1 MYCIRSSSKSIHETE
16 SGVHFCNRCT
26 LLSSLSPSLPSPSP
40 FSVPESKAPD
50 LSMWSSTESSNIYER
65 NTMRLKSDHN
75 GTANNKLNQKNM
87 SIKEFNEEHFW
98 TGVWGG

>member
-1 MYCIRSSSKSIHETE
+1 
-16 SGVHFCNRCT
+16 
-26 LLSSLSPSLPSPSP
+26 
-40 FSVPESKAPD
+40 
-50 LSMWSSTESSNIYER
+50 
-65 NTMRLKSDHN
+65 MRLKSDHN